1 MQTELTLLNIRV
13 SVWQLF
19 GRMGRLEKILIFF
32 VSGTEAKALVQF
44 SSVDEASHALR
55 LDGDPMYPGSTLR
68 VMFAKRTSLEVSANG
83 PRSRDFTNPH
93 LPVHERS
100 ERTPSHGRGGPVP
113 ADYYQAPPAMDR
125 HPDYEYS
132 RADAYRRSVDRSM
145 DRELYHRGTYTT
157 RPLHG
162 TPHGLAFNQESAH
175 TCLSQS
181 PSRAH

>member
-1 MQTELTLLNIRV
+1 MQTQLTLLNICV
-13 SVWQLF
+13 ALWQLF

-68 VMFAKRTSLEVSANG
+68 VMYAKRTSLEVSANG

-100 ERTPSHGRGGPVP
+100 ERTPSHGRGGPAP
-113 ADYYQAPPAMDR
+113 ADYYQAPPAVDR
-125 HPDYEYS
+125 YSDYEYS
-132 RADAYRRSVDRSM
+132 RADPYRSVDRSM
-145 DRELYHRGTYTT
+145 DREVYHRGTATT
-157 RPLHG
+157 RPPYRI
-162 TPHGLAFNQESAH
+162 PHIFTFNKEPGH
-175 TCLSQS
+175 TCTPPS
-181 PSRAH
+181 SRAH